1 MQVAA
6 MQQAVESL
14 AKSVVAVQDGVERLQ
29 LTPPVIA
36 GNLSLL
42 ESNVDALARGIKRL
56 TEQIRSVQTEL
67 ASNAHARAESKF
79 FVQFFTE
86 PDAISAAIRAL

>member
-1 MQVAA
+1 MTGLQQSLSSLSAA
-6 MQQAVESL
+6 VTT
-14 AKSVVAVQDGVERLQ
+14 VQDGAEQLQ

-67 ASNAHARAESKF
+67 ASNAFTRAESKF
-79 FVQFFTE
+79 FTQFFTE
-86 PDAISAAIRAL
+86 PDAIVAAIRAL